1 MKENK
6 KLKTLRIICL
16 KNNNKW
22 KDDVAVLKIIQF
34 INPQTKVF
42 DKYLEIYPE
51 EKEAIST
58 ISLMIEEVEKVI
70 VDIRDKYEFN
80 YVKKFLKMLSG
91 LTNINDVTRSIDKII
106 LEDPILKEIDKA
118 LCSDEEFEIT
128 NVTYDIS
135 NAINKKNT
143 QDKKKK
149 TKKDEYEQI
158 EMDFNKTN
166 DEGQKDDEN

>member
-22 KDDVAVLKIIQF
+22 KDDVVILKIIQF

-106 LEDPILKEIDKA
+106 LEDPLLEEIDRA
-118 LCSDEEFEIT
+118 LCSDGEFEIT

-149 TKKDEYEQI
+149 IQKDEYEQI
-158 EMDFNKTN
+158 EIDFNKIN
-166 DEGQKDDEN
+166 DEGQKK